1 MSCNGAPM
9 KPAYAFPGAMLV
21 CALWLFC
28 FHGASP
34 VLAQGALGQQTTI
47 CSKSDKTFRQTGVLK
62 RLDERNYVL
71 LTPAGELVFNKVDFE
86 ACTQP
91 APPPRADR
99 PPACPAGQM
108 WSMD

>member
-1 MSCNGAPM
+1 MSCNGALM

-28 FHGASP
+28 FHSASP
-34 VLAQGALGQQTTI
+34 ASAQGAAGQQTAI

-86 ACTQP
+86 SCP
-91 APPPRADR
+91 LPPPLPAADVQECR
-99 PPACPAGQM
+99 PGQVR
-108 WSMD
+108 